1 MNDFVF
7 KKIENIAKTVKADLR
22 KKGLVVPV
30 ENTDGSVSMDTY
42 TIVKKTTGFYAIMDR
57 FADIVVDDIN
67 LPQTAAVLAN
77 NLALGKWLDS
87 DLLRQDK
94 IYGYKLFEEQ
104 LFNHHG
110 SANLKKL
117 DYDKAEVNFTKA
129 KIARYKKMGAKEAV
143 LKSFDKL
150 RRMR

>member
-7 KKIENIAKTVKADLR
+7 KKIETIAKTVKADLR
-22 KKGLVVPV
+22 KKGLVVPI
-30 ENTDGSVSMDTY
+30 ENNDGSVTVDSF
-42 TIVKKTTGFYAIMDR
+42 TIVKKTTGFYAIIDR
-57 FADIVVDDIN
+57 HADIIVDNIN

-77 NLALGKWLDS
+77 NFALGKWLDS

-104 LFNHHG
+104 LFSQHANI
-110 SANLKKL
+110 NLKKL
-117 DYDKAEVNFTKA
+117 DYDKADVNFTKA
-129 KIARYKKMGAKEAV
+129 KIARYKKISAKEAV

-150 RRMR
+150 RRLR

>member
-7 KKIENIAKTVKADLR
+7 KKIENLAKIVKADLR

-30 ENTDGSVSMDTY
+30 ENNDGSVTVDAY
-42 TIVKKTTGFYAIMDR
+42 TIVKKVTGFYAIVDR
-57 FADIVVDDIN
+57 FSEVVVDDIN

-104 LFNHHG
+104 LLNNHG
-110 SANLKKL
+110 STNLKKL

-129 KIARYKKMGAKEAV
+129 KIARYKKMNAKEAV